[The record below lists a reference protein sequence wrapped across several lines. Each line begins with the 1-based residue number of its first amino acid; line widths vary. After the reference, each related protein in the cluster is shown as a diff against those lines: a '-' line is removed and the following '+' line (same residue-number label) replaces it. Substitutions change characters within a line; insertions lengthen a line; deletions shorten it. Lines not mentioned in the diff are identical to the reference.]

1 MVTVN
6 AIFAGFSGALVAV
19 LITIAD
25 RPFWIQVSIGLGLAS
40 LILFALAAERITD
53 ALDEGKVNKYMY
65 SMLIYNI
72 AVVLL
77 FLSLAVF
84 LFARCYYLPG
94 VIPILGTFYPWVN
107 DIYWFLFAQEKE
119 KQAYIEE
126 ICKED

>member
-1 MVTVN
+1 M
-6 AIFAGFSGALVAV
+6 
-19 LITIAD
+19 
-25 RPFWIQVSIGLGLAS
+25 GLAS

-53 ALDEGKVNKYMY
+53 ALDQGKVNEYMY

-84 LFARCYYLPG
+84 LFA
-94 VIPILGTFYPWVN
+94 
-107 DIYWFLFAQEKE
+107 QEKE